1 MQPSFTSSFCPH
13 KARLYQLL
21 TKWQLKNKKHIV
33 VFAVFVQGSLQSK
46 SLLLLLPPLL
56 QLSCAS
62 LPDG

>member
-46 SLLLLLPPLL
+46 SLLLLPPLL